1 MYRLNLVNAIDISI
15 LMEYLVKTLKL
26 RDKRLVYINES
37 NFIDNENFSPFEFMP
52 HDDEFAPSIKYEQS
66 RLEDLKGKY
75 DLMFASFPF
84 AARDQDEKDM
94 CLSSLDFLEKDG
106 IGVYLMPSYL
116 RTFMSTPGQKFK
128 DQVISKGFRF
138 LAILNMSERFLHPL
152 TGVQCTLVFVTK
164 NSSIQDTF
172 FAKYHPENET
182 IEVEAK
188 IVSFGITNA
197 YNIEILNK
205 LAKVPDATQKLFE
218 NISKIVE
225 WSDPIFVGFHENIAN
240 FKGFENYEIRKEIEK
255 LDSDY
260 GGYKFLDIGEF
271 ASVNAT
277 KTFFKE
283 NDNAFYIPAIGKT
296 DVIDSM
302 PNEYSKKKPQN
313 YFQVVVT
320 DHNVLK
326 DYLLVFFNSE
336 LGQQTLKS
344 ELSKYEDAT
353 IQRLRMS
360 DIKSIGIPIPNLGI
374 QEEIIENS
382 KKIKKLKKLLNEI
395 DQITSLR
402 PISSTDQI
410 SKLNQ
415 IYESSI
421 ELSEAEKTHIEIK
434 KGESTT
440 REFKQTFSLDVRKKT
455 KEHYIIESSMK
466 TIAGFLNSKGGV
478 LYVGVADNSEI
489 TGLEVEIGK
498 DKLWKSEDK
507 FLLGFKEYFKN
518 QIGIENINFVD
529 LKMLKISGKIILRV
543 ICTKSEN
550 DVFLNEKYF
559 VRVGPSTEELKG
571 PDMVVHI
578 KQKSQQK
585 EEI

>member
-1 MYRLNLVNAIDISI
+1 MYRFEQYEQIDGLEISL
-15 LMEYLVKTLKL
+15 LMHVLIDDLEFGN
-26 RDKRLVYINES
+26 KRLVYVDES
-37 NFIDNENFSPFEFMP
+37 NFIDNRYFSPFESYP
-52 HDDEFAPSIKYEQS
+52 PEDNYTPSIKYEQS
-66 RLEDLKGKY
+66 SLEDLKGKY
-75 DLMFASFPF
+75 DSIFASFPF
-84 AARDQDEKDM
+84 AVRGQDEKDM

-106 IGVYLMPSYL
+106 VAVYLMPSYL

-128 DQVISKGFRF
+128 KQVISKGFRF
-138 LAILNMSERFLHPL
+138 LAVLNLSERFLHPI
-152 TGVQCTLVFVTK
+152 TGTQCTLVFITTTNNTK
-164 NSSIQDTF
+164 DTF
-172 FAKYHPENET
+172 FAKYSFDSDYITTYGIVNLYSPEIAKKLSTTKKYITIKKSISLLSEFKENEML
-182 IEVEAK
+182 IG
-188 IVSFGITNA
+188 F
-197 YNIEILNK
+197 Y
-205 LAKVPDATQKLFE
+205 E
-218 NISKIVE
+218 NIS
-225 WSDPIFVGFHENIAN
+225 N

-260 GGYKFLDIGEF
+260 GGYKLLDIGEF

-277 KTFFKE
+277 KTVFQE
-283 NDNAFYIPAIGKT
+283 HDNAFYIPAIGKT

-302 PNEYSKKKPQN
+302 PNEFSKKKPQN

-320 DHNVLK
+320 DHKVLK

-344 ELSKYEDAT
+344 ELSKYEGAT

-360 DIKSIGIPIPNLGI
+360 DIKNIGIPIPNLGI

-434 KGESTT
+434 KGESTK

-466 TIAGFLNSKGGV
+466 TIAGFLNSQGGV
-478 LYVGVADNSEI
+478 LYIGVADNSEI

-518 QIGIENINFVD
+518 QIGIENIHFVD